1 MFLEDPE
8 LVYSTA
14 IPIFNTPP
22 PPAPSSTTRA
32 GPQTTF
38 SQTYLGLGRAIK
50 NCGPWDTSRSRLES
64 PGKALDTDPSFP
76 PFFFLPPRKWVGVMT
91 RPSCN
96 HEEKG
101 KKFLESSSVTTSQQP
116 PTIDLLCD
124 RKKKMTN
131 RVKVYQLAL
140 LLHAALLLHSL
151 LMHCSTHMWNKYKTR
166 TKYIANNHRGWLIM
180 HYTHTPTTTHT
191 HPHPTFFRDSPASKR
206 AK

>member
-124 RKKKMTN
+124 RKKKWPTGSRSINWLFCYM
-131 RVKVYQLAL
+131 QLFCYIHYWCIAPQ
-140 LLHAALLLHSL
+140 HT
-151 LMHCSTHMWNKYKTR
+151 CEIN
-166 TKYIANNHRGWLIM
+166 TKQGQN
-180 HYTHTPTTTHT
+180 T
-191 HPHPTFFRDSPASKR
+191 
-206 AK
+206 